1 MVNGPMLQDTALH
14 ETAMPRE
21 AFEVRGFKLRAQD
34 VLMVLLFGALIVLAH
49 DVSERSLLTGL
60 AVLQLIEG
68 RIQWLN
74 TIVGRA
80 TSVVLQ
86 LILVYLLI
94 GITGGV
100 TSPYYLV
107 LLLPAVSAASYLGV
121 AGTLASSF
129 GAIGVYL
136 SFLVF
141 INWKEEFIE
150 PEQMHILALRCLV
163 PALAAIV
170 VNSLGIAVR
179 TQSARYKAAAE
190 QLANANESLLAA
202 EAAVRRSE
210 RLAAL
215 GQLSAGLAHE
225 LRNPLSS
232 IKGSANLLERS
243 VPQDNAMAKEL
254 SGIISSE
261 VDRTNSLVTRFL
273 DFARPLEPRRET
285 ADITAVIDRAVQR
298 AGVPVLRDYP
308 SWLPLLAI
316 DPELMEQVFL
326 NLITN
331 AAQASEP
338 ESPITVRVK
347 EADGE
352 VEVSVIDRGCGI
364 PPDKIETIFN
374 PFVTTKR
381 DGVGLGLA
389 IVSKI
394 VDGHNGRMT
403 VESEP
408 GKGSTFRVFLPVAHD
423 NKK

>member
-1 MVNGPMLQDTALH
+1 MLHD
-14 ETAMPRE
+14 TAMPRE
-21 AFEVRGFKLRAQD
+21 AFQLSNFKVRVQD
-34 VLMVLLFGALIVLAH
+34 VLMVMLFGVLIYLAH
-49 DVSERSLLTGL
+49 DMSEEFLLIGL
-60 AVLQLIEG
+60 AILQLIEG

-74 TIVGRA
+74 TILGRA

-121 AGTLASSF
+121 AGTVASSF

-141 INWKEEFIE
+141 IDWKEEFIE

-190 QLANANESLLAA
+190 QLAIANDNLQAA

-243 VPQDNAMAKEL
+243 VPQDSAIAKEL
-254 SGIISSE
+254 AEIISSE

-273 DFARPLEPRRET
+273 DFARPLEPRREMV
-285 ADITAVIDRAVQR
+285 DVREVIDRAVRR
-298 AGVPVLRDYP
+298 AAVPVIRDYSP
-308 SWLPLLAI
+308 TLPRLAI

-326 NLITN
+326 NLLTN
-331 AAQASEP
+331 AAQASAP
-338 ESPITVRVK
+338 ESPITVGAI
-347 EADGE
+347 EAGE
-352 VEVSVIDRGCGI
+352 EIEISVIDRGCGI

-394 VDGHNGRMT
+394 IDGHNGRMT
-403 VESEP
+403 VESEL
-408 GKGSTFRVFLPVAHD
+408 GKGSTFRVFLPIAAET
-423 NKK
+423 K